1 MRANERLEV
10 GYRLNGRYRVCRSL
24 GQGGFGIT
32 YLAEDELL
40 GQKIVIKEYFPDCF
54 ARRAEDGSIRI
65 TEETDRAAFTE
76 GRNRFLREARILTS
90 LLDVSGVVK
99 AWNYFQENQTAYL
112 VMEYVQGISLRS
124 WLEQNGEVA
133 SLDEALEMLRPV
145 VSALAS
151 IHKKGLLHR
160 DITPDNLMV
169 GANGTVKLLDFGS
182 ARSYLREK
190 DSEMTQTVLLK
201 SGYAPPEQYDGKS
214 VQGPWTDIYALSA
227 TLYEMITGCMPD
239 DALQRQI
246 RDELLEPSIYG
257 AKITPEQEEHL
268 LKRGL
273 ALDERERYTSVREFS
288 SDFYP
293 EEKMHEVRYGRSGWR
308 MAAIYGGVLAAG
320 LLLASGLYAFG
331 TLGGTHT
338 EKRAGNL
345 DRGSHE
351 YEAFLEFVE
360 EQGETE
366 EFLNTVE
373 DMATEAERIPDSRQE
388 RSEDVRRYRLDASAV
403 RKLAL
408 PGNVY
413 YDMDATPKEVLGLL
427 QADGISEGLSP
438 EYSKE
443 QFTVTTGDYGIIRTD
458 FTVEEI
464 YQMEDSIWLI
474 LDYDYNNGK
483 IHELRIVPRQE
494 KNRERAISLALALL
508 DGLLPKSTQMQPL
521 SAAQILDAMEES
533 QTAQACGAYTYTAWP
548 RGDLELRLCTLSEES
563 LPWITASVAPCIG
576 ISIRRYL
583 ENAPAY
589 HW

>member
-1 MRANERLEV
+1 MRTKERLEM

-40 GQKIVIKEYFPDCF
+40 GQKIVIKEYFPAAF

-65 TEETDRAAFTE
+65 MEETDRAAFTE

-90 LLDVSGVVK
+90 LLDVPGVVK

-124 WLEQNGEVA
+124 WLEQNGEVP
-133 SLDEALEMLRPV
+133 SFDEALEMLRPV
-145 VSALAS
+145 VLALAN

-227 TLYEMITGCMPD
+227 TLYEMITGCMPE

-246 RDELLEPSIYG
+246 RDELIEPSIYG

-293 EEKMHEVRYGRSGWR
+293 EEKLREVRYGRSGR
-308 MAAIYGGVLAAG
+308 RIAAISGGVLAAG
-320 LLLASGLYAFG
+320 LLLTSGLYAFG
-331 TLGGTHT
+331 ALGGTHT

-345 DRGSHE
+345 DRGSRE

-366 EFLNTVE
+366 EFLNKY
-373 DMATEAERIPDSRQE
+373 M
-388 RSEDVRRYRLDASAV
+388 LDASAV
-403 RKLAL
+403 RELAL
-408 PGNVY
+408 PGNAY

-438 EYSKE
+438 EYSSE

-464 YQMEDSIWLI
+464 YQLEDDIWLI

-483 IHELRIVPRQE
+483 LHELRIVPRQE
-494 KNRERAISLALALL
+494 KNRERATSLALTLL
-508 DGLLPKSTQMQPL
+508 DGLLSESTQAQPL
-521 SAAQILDAMEES
+521 SAAQILDAMAES
-533 QTAQACGAYTYTAWP
+533 QAAQARGAYTYIAWP

>member
-1 MRANERLEV
+1 MRTKERLEV

-40 GQKIVIKEYFPDCF
+40 GQKIVIKEYFPACF

-90 LLDVSGVVK
+90 LLDVPGVVK
-99 AWNYFQENQTAYL
+99 AWNYFRENQTAYL

-124 WLEQNGEVA
+124 WLEQNKEVP

-145 VSALAS
+145 VLALAS

-201 SGYAPPEQYDGKS
+201 SGYAPPEQYDGRC

-246 RDELLEPSIYG
+246 RDELLEPSVYG

-273 ALDERERYTSVREFS
+273 ALDERERYASVREFS

-293 EEKMHEVRYGRSGWR
+293 EEKMREVRYGRSGWR
-308 MAAIYGGVLAAG
+308 MAAICGGV
-320 LLLASGLYAFG
+320 LASGLYAFG
-331 TLGGTHT
+331 ALSGTHT

-345 DRGSHE
+345 DRGSRE

-360 EQGETE
+360 EQGETD

-408 PGNVY
+408 PGNAY
-413 YDMDATPKEVLGLL
+413 YDIDATPKEVLGLL

-443 QFTVTTGDYGIIRTD
+443 QFTVATGDYGIIRTD

-464 YQMEDSIWLI
+464 YQLEDGIWLI

-483 IHELRIVPRQE
+483 LHELRIVPRQE
-494 KNRERAISLALALL
+494 KNRERAVSLALALL
-508 DGLLPKSTQMQPL
+508 DGLLLEAKQAQPL

-533 QTAQACGAYTYTAWP
+533 QTAQARGAYTYTAWP

>member
-1 MRANERLEV
+1 MRTKERLEV

-40 GQKIVIKEYFPDCF
+40 GQKIVIKEYFPACF

-90 LLDVSGVVK
+90 LLDVPGVVK
-99 AWNYFQENQTAYL
+99 AWNYFRENQTAYL

-201 SGYAPPEQYDGKS
+201 SGYAPPE
-214 VQGPWTDIYALSA
+214 SA
-227 TLYEMITGCMPD
+227 TLYEMITGCMPE

-246 RDELLEPSIYG
+246 RDELLEPSVYG

-345 DRGSHE
+345 DRGSRE

-408 PGNVY
+408 PGNAY
-413 YDMDATPKEVLGLL
+413 YDIDATPREVLGLL

-464 YQMEDSIWLI
+464 YQMEDGIWLI

-483 IHELRIVPRQE
+483 LHELRIVPKQE
-494 KNRERAISLALALL
+494 QDR
-508 DGLLPKSTQMQPL
+508 
-521 SAAQILDAMEES
+521 
-533 QTAQACGAYTYTAWP
+533 
-548 RGDLELRLCTLSEES
+548 
-563 LPWITASVAPCIG
+563 
-576 ISIRRYL
+576 
-583 ENAPAY
+583 
-589 HW
+589 